1 MLSKIRSLLE
11 ITDFTVEE
19 IDELVALAMDIIA
32 NPKKYADV
40 CKSKKLATLFYEPST
55 RTRLS
60 FTAAMM
66 ELGGNVL
73 GFSDAAASSVSKGEV
88 VADTVRVVENFADI
102 IAMRHNK
109 EGAPWVA
116 SQYASI
122 PIINAGDGGHCHPT
136 QTLADMLTIY
146 RHKGRFSDLTV
157 GFCGDLL
164 YGRTVHSLTKAMG
177 RYRGIQFV
185 FVSPDEL
192 RIPDYLRRDIDKKGY
207 QYYETDNLE
216 EAMPRLDILYMTR
229 VQKERFDNE
238 EQYDRLKDSF
248 ILDMPK
254 LRHAK
259 DDIIILHPLPRVNEI
274 AYEVDAHPGALYFE
288 QVRNGKFIRMALI
301 YTLLKWAE
309 EGRRPTSS
317 VNLVE
322 ASPCGNPR
330 CISTVEKVP
339 AIYTVHADG
348 TRHCIYCDALEGSQ
362 PSHIP

>member
-192 RIPDYLRRDIDKKGY
+192 RIPD
-207 QYYETDNLE
+207 
-216 EAMPRLDILYMTR
+216 
-229 VQKERFDNE
+229 
-238 EQYDRLKDSF
+238 
-248 ILDMPK
+248 
-254 LRHAK
+254 
-259 DDIIILHPLPRVNEI
+259 
-274 AYEVDAHPGALYFE
+274 
-288 QVRNGKFIRMALI
+288 
-301 YTLLKWAE
+301 
-309 EGRRPTSS
+309 
-317 VNLVE
+317 
-322 ASPCGNPR
+322 
-330 CISTVEKVP
+330 
-339 AIYTVHADG
+339 
-348 TRHCIYCDALEGSQ
+348 
-362 PSHIP
+362 